1 MKILNIL
8 AIVSLLLF
16 LSCSKKTDKVEI
28 IIEDEI
34 ETQMLEAYKKGLK
47 ALDDGDALYAAKH
60 FTEAEMLFP
69 QSDWAPKSLLM
80 AAYSYY
86 SQDYFAD
93 AIAELD
99 RFIKTYPQSNRLDY
113 AYFLLATCYYEKII
127 DEKKDLRP
135 LLKAKETFLFIIQEY
150 PETDFA
156 LDAKFKLDLID
167 ETLAGKEMYIGK
179 YYIKKEK
186 WIAAINRFKFVLKE
200 YSTTIYIEEAI
211 HRLVELHYKI
221 GMIEESK
228 KYASL
233 LGYNFQSGDWY
244 QASYKIF
251 NEDFEYSKNK
261 QKKKKKSNFILRKF
275 KDLFE
280 K

>member
-1 MKILNIL
+1 MKVINIL
-8 AIVSLLLF
+8 AIISLLLF
-16 LSCSKKTDKVEI
+16 YSCTKKVEKVEVI
-28 IIEDEI
+28 LDDEI
-34 ETQMLEAYKKGLK
+34 ESQMLESYKKGLK

-60 FTEAEMLFP
+60 FTEAELLFP

-93 AIAELD
+93 SIAELE

-127 DEKKDLRP
+127 DEKKDLGP
-135 LLKAKETFLFIIQEY
+135 LLKAKETFNFIIKKY

-156 LDAKFKLDLID
+156 LDSKFKLDLID
-167 ETLAGKEMYIGK
+167 ETLAAKEMYIGK
-179 YYIKKEK
+179 HYIKKQK
-186 WIAAINRFKFVLKE
+186 WIPAINRYKFVLQNYEK
-200 YSTTIYIEEAI
+200 TIYIEEAL

-221 GMIEESK
+221 GMIDESK

-233 LGYNFQSGDWY
+233 LGYNYKSSDWY
-244 QASYKIF
+244 QSSYKIF
-251 NEDFEYSKNK
+251 NKEFEYSKKNKK
-261 QKKKKKSNFILRKF
+261 QKKGNFILKKF
-275 KDLFE
+275 KKLFDN
-280 K
+280 